1 MCQIFCVCVSV
12 IDHRLPN
19 FQIVLAESVE
29 IFIQGELYDIHDF
42 CMFSDFVILES
53 HN

>member
-42 CMFSDFVILES
+42 CKFSDFVILES